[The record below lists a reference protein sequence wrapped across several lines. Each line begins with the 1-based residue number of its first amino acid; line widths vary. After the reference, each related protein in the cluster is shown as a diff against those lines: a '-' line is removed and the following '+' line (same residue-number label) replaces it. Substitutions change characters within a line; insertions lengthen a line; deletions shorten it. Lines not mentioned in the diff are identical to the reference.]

1 VRGVL
6 HSDAS
11 SVIAGMRDLPFRW
24 MDDVAAVGAR
34 RRLRGLW
41 RSALA
46 LAVPLV
52 LVGGSPAPGG
62 AQAEDGP
69 VYIVDV
75 SGTIDLGLA
84 PYLERVLGDA
94 EEAGAP
100 AVLVEID
107 TPGGRLD
114 AVLQMRD
121 ALLDSPVRTVAL
133 VESTAF
139 SAGALVAIACVE
151 IHMRPGAVMGAATP
165 VVGGTGEV
173 ADEKTISAVRSTFEA
188 TAEERG
194 RDPQVAEA
202 MVDPEVEVEGLVE
215 RGQLLTLTTS
225 EAVDVGYAEGVVAD
239 RAALLAEL
247 GLDARE
253 QVETSPS
260 LAEQLVRLITGPV
273 VASLLLTVGMLAL
286 IADLLS
292 GGLGLGVVVGIG
304 LLTLFFWG
312 HMLAGLTGWEDVALV
327 VLGLVLIAVEV
338 FILPGFGVPG
348 ILGLVTLLG
357 GAFLAMV
364 YRDFDFVTNDDLVR
378 AAVTVGV
385 TFVAIVVGLF
395 AALALLSRR
404 RPREGLILHA
414 RLGVGEP
421 ALERAPSGW
430 LRWFDAT
437 ARLPS
442 DRTTV
447 EQGGEDAAA
456 GAASGTPSGPTD
468 GQERSLLGAIG
479 TALSDLR
486 PSGVADIDGE
496 RVDVVTVGDYVRRGE
511 RIEVV
516 RDDRYRR
523 VVRRRE
529 P

>member
-1 VRGVL
+1 
-6 HSDAS
+6 
-11 SVIAGMRDLPFRW
+11 M
-24 MDDVAAVGAR
+24 AAVGAR
-34 RRLRGLW
+34 RRLRALWGL
-41 RSALA
+41 ALA
-46 LAVPLV
+46 LVVPLV
-52 LVGGSPAPGG
+52 VVGGPPATG
-62 AQAEDGP
+62 AAQTDGGP
-69 VYIVDV
+69 VYIVEV

-94 EEAGAP
+94 EDAGAS

-133 VESTAF
+133 VDSTAF

-151 IHMRPGAVMGAATP
+151 IHMTPGGVMGAATP

-194 RDPQVAEA
+194 RDPQVAGA
-202 MVDPEVEVEGLVE
+202 MVDPEVEVDGLVE
-215 RGQLLTLTTS
+215 RGRLLTLTTS
-225 EAVDVGYAEGVVAD
+225 QAVDVGYAEGVVAD
-239 RAALLAEL
+239 RADLLAEL
-247 GLDARE
+247 GLADRE

-260 LAEQLVRLITGPV
+260 LAERLVRVITGPV

-292 GGLGLGVVVGIG
+292 GGVGVGVVAGLG

-338 FILPGFGVPG
+338 FVVPGFGVPG
-348 ILGLVTLLG
+348 ILGLITLLG
-357 GAFLAMV
+357 GAFLAMIN
-364 YRDFDFVTNDDLVR
+364 RDLDFVTNEDLVR

-385 TFVAIVVGLF
+385 TFIATVAGLF
-395 AALALLSRR
+395 AVLALLSRW
-404 RPREGLILHA
+404 RPRGGLVLHA

-421 ALERAPSGW
+421 AIARAPSGW

-437 ARLPS
+437 ARLPA
-442 DRTTV
+442 DRTTA
-447 EQGGEDAAA
+447 EQRGDDGSA
-456 GAASGTPSGPTD
+456 GAAPGTPPGPAD
-468 GQERSLLGAIG
+468 PERSLLGATG

-496 RVDVVTVGDYVRRGE
+496 RVDVVTLGDYVRRGE
-511 RIEVV
+511 TIEVI
-516 RDDRYRR
+516 RDDTYRR
-523 VVRRRE
+523 VVRRKVH
-529 P
+529 